1 LEESRRCTNCD
12 LIEKLMNGKGGNIN
26 INLDVNA
33 GSKAKTTVQTE
44 TISEVIN
51 APVTNKIK
59 APKTKEKSVKSKKD
73 NTDVSW
79 FKRKA
84 KVSDTPVKEPS
95 NDHVSLF

>member
-1 LEESRRCTNCD
+1 MPVQ
-12 LIEKLMNGKGGNIN
+12 KLKQQC
-26 INLDVNA
+26 
-33 GSKAKTTVQTE
+33 KTE

-51 APVTNKIK
+51 APKI
-59 APKTKEKSVKSKKD
+59 KEKSVKSKKD